1 MKFIGICSNLM
12 VEIFNLSIKDFLT
25 KKFITLSFLPLI
37 LSLILLGWA
46 AMYFGNEFYES
57 LEFSLS
63 SGELLNKD
71 EHPFIAWLLAFSL
84 TKWLIGVLFYT
95 LGAFFV
101 IILSLGIALV
111 VVGFLTPI
119 ATKEVANHYQI
130 NTSNLPSFGRVM
142 ALMTKEFLI
151 FLLIFVISL
160 LFLLLPVINIFV
172 LNVPLFYLY
181 YKFMLIDVAS
191 NTLNRD
197 EFKKFYKKGGGYKFT
212 FTCFVFYL
220 ISLIPLA
227 GLFLQL
233 FFVIF
238 LSHIVYRNQLEI
250 YR

>member
-1 MKFIGICSNLM
+1 M

-25 KKFITLSFLPLI
+25 KKFIALSFLPLI
-37 LSLILLGWA
+37 LSLIILGIFTA
-46 AMYFGNEFYES
+46 YMGGELYES
-57 LEFSLS
+57 LEISLNG
-63 SGELLNKD
+63 GELLDKD
-71 EHPFIAWLLAFSL
+71 AHPFISWLLAFSI
-84 TKWLIGVLFYT
+84 TKWLIGILFYT

-119 ATKEVANHYQI
+119 ATKEVANRYQI
-130 NTSNLPSFGRVM
+130 TTSNLPTFGRVM

-160 LFLLLPVINIFV
+160 LFLLIPVINIFV

-181 YKFMLIDVAS
+181 YKFMLIDVGS
-191 NTLNRD
+191 NALNRD
-197 EFKKFYKKGGGYKFT
+197 EFERFYKKGGGYKFALA
-212 FTCFVFYL
+212 CFIFYL
-220 ISLIPLA
+220 ISLIPFA

-250 YR
+250 